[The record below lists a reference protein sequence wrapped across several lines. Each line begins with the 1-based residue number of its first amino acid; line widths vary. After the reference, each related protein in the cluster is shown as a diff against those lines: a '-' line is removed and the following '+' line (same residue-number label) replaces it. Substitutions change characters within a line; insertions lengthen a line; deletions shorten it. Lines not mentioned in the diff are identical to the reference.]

1 MRGVCC
7 GSHHCIGTLVP
18 VWVCTSGLHCAA
30 STPLHGN
37 SDSIA
42 PSRAREGAHAITSRL
57 DGSGDKKVCRKEKF
71 TISQLPL
78 SLSRARPGARA
89 AGRDDGRGVVG

>member
-57 DGSGDKKVCRKEKF
+57 DGSGDKSE
-71 TISQLPL
+71 SLPKREVYHIATSAL
-78 SLSRARPGARA
+78 AVACAPWRARGWAR
-89 AGRDDGRGVVG
+89 